1 MKGVVGFILDELKN
15 VYVCEK
21 GVNFIY
27 VLSKFGILIRKIEVC
42 SNFIVLF
49 VSKNKKKFCIVGGG
63 WYVINMVDIYI
74 FLWFMYL
81 WK

>member
-49 VSKNKKKFCIVGGG
+49 VSKN
-63 WYVINMVDIYI
+63 
-74 FLWFMYL
+74 
-81 WK
+81 